1 MSVPGSATIH
11 LKVVTP
17 LRLLVETD
25 VESVALPSL
34 EGEVGVLPGHRPL
47 FVGIGRGRVRW
58 RSGGEEEAF
67 AVRGG
72 YAQVRL
78 PSSEIRK
85 VHLECRA
92 TIGQLGN
99 LDHQN
104 IVIGKAGRKRHMGR
118 RPHNRGTSMNP
129 VDHPMGGGEGR
140 SKGGHHP
147 TSPWGKLSKGGK
159 TRKPKAVSN
168 AFIIR
173 HRKKGPHV
181 G

>member
-72 YAQVRL
+72 YAQVQ
-78 PSSEIRK
+78 PEK
-85 VHLECRA
+85 VVVV
-92 TIGQLGN
+92 T
-99 LDHQN
+99 D
-104 IVIGKAGRKRHMGR
+104 
-118 RPHNRGTSMNP
+118 
-129 VDHPMGGGEGR
+129 VDEDDEDGG
-140 SKGGHHP
+140 
-147 TSPWGKLSKGGK
+147 
-159 TRKPKAVSN
+159 A
-168 AFIIR
+168 AAA
-173 HRKKGPHV
+173 
-181 G
+181 